1 MVKMSKPLEYY
12 FENGTHVIFNKYTIE
27 NGVIK
32 NKQTGK
38 TLNYSRNKA
47 RYNICSLYDDCGKR
61 LSIRISRAIASTI
74 LGPPPTQAHT
84 ADHKD
89 RNRENDT
96 DENIRW
102 LCKSGQVY
110 NQERQET
117 LKSAFVI
124 IKDGIEKT
132 ANDWVD
138 HLRGD
143 YTPKKI
149 REYARKRYHG
159 FSYKEYPDLREEIW
173 KEVPGSKSTQGRW
186 EISNMSRVKY
196 ITKHAENVLSKE
208 RINLSKGYP
217 IISFNERDWYCHI
230 LSFMT
235 FYPEEYANKKKNE
248 IVLHEDDNRCDFRPH
263 KLRLGTPK
271 ENTTDAHDNGKYDGK
286 KSMRM
291 RCASYI
297 NDIFEKE
304 YTSQS
309 DAVIYLKTKGYL
321 KADVSGISQALEKYK
336 NQPDKIVIRYDRT
349 WKCI

>member
-1 MVKMSKPLEYY
+1 MSYS
-12 FENGTHVIFNKYTIE
+12 
-27 NGVIK
+27 K
-32 NKQTGK
+32 NQAG
-38 TLNYSRNKA
+38 
-47 RYNICSLYDDCGKR
+47 YNICSLYDDYGKR
-61 LSIRISRAIASTI
+61 LSIRIARAIASSI
-74 LGPPPTQAHT
+74 HGSPPTLAHT

-89 RNRENDT
+89 KNPDNDT

-102 LCKSGQVY
+102 LCKPGQVY

-124 IKDGIEKT
+124 INNGIEKT

-138 HLRGD
+138 HLRGEKNSFGRD
-143 YTPKKI
+143 YTSKRI
-149 REYARKRYHG
+149 REYARKKYHG

-173 KEVPGSKSTQGRW
+173 KEVPGSKSIQGRW

-196 ITKHAENVLSKE
+196 ITKNAENVLSGE
-208 RINLSKGYP
+208 RINLNKGYP
-217 IISFNERDWYCHI
+217 IIGFNGREWYCHI

-235 FYPEEYANKKKNE
+235 FYPEEYANKKTNE
-248 IVLHEDDNRCDFRPH
+248 IVLHEDDNRYDFRPH
-263 KLRLGTPK
+263 KLRLGTQK
-271 ENTTDAHDNGKYDGK
+271 ENTIDAHDNGKYDGK

-304 YTSQS
+304 HVSQS

-336 NQPDKIVIRYDRT
+336 NQPDKTVIRYDRI
-349 WKCI
+349 WKCV